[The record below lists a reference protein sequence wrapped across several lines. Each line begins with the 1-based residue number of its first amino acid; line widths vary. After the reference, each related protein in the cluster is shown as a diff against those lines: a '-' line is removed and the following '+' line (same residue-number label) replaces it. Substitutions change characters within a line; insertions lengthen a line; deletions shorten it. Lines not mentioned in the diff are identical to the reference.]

1 MLIRRI
7 TQAERDQFGRLA
19 YEARQTGKS
28 WFHVG
33 QETVSRL
40 VEPGKDPSST
50 AQYLC
55 REYALRY
62 RQPWPIPIAGP
73 PFTGDAAIDAFN
85 SRAARQDAI
94 DELLSGDKAKAARI
108 AKSQRAAALD
118 PQPAPLIEHASAE
131 APPRILSPGQVA
143 AARSLMGLS
152 QTQFGELAGL
162 SRATVSRIEEPKP
175 GGPKPTAKAWRA
187 INATI
192 EARGVKVLD
201 DDGNEGIG
209 VRLAASSR
217 KP

>member
-1 MLIRRI
+1 
-7 TQAERDQFGRLA
+7 LA
-19 YEARQTGKS
+19 IKS
-28 WFHVG
+28 
-33 QETVSRL
+33 
-40 VEPGKDPSST
+40 DPST
-50 AQYLC
+50 PLN
-55 REYALRY
+55 
-62 RQPWPIPIAGP
+62 
-73 PFTGDAAIDAFN
+73 PFA
-85 SRAARQDAI
+85 SRAVEKQEAPKVAPKQKA
-94 DELLSGDKAKAARI
+94 KPAKAARI

>member
-1 MLIRRI
+1 MFIRRI

-19 YEARQTGKS
+19 YEARQAGKS

-94 DELLSGDKAKAARI
+94 DELLSGDKAKALRERLDISRKELAVMARRSPFQVRQYEEGKGGGRYTDRRI
-108 AKSQRAAALD
+108 WRALEAEDAKRKPKRDWLILTD
-118 PQPAPLIEHASAE
+118 GPARFASELPASA
-131 APPRILSPGQVA
+131 
-143 AARSLMGLS
+143 
-152 QTQFGELAGL
+152 
-162 SRATVSRIEEPKP
+162 
-175 GGPKPTAKAWRA
+175 
-187 INATI
+187 
-192 EARGVKVLD
+192 
-201 DDGNEGIG
+201 
-209 VRLAASSR
+209 
-217 KP
+217 